1 MPERRTAFEKRI
13 ERRSTSGL
21 FRSDVQAFVVH
32 DPSATTFH
40 VQTGVH
46 SASHRQMHRRRGFDE
61 LPGGNWYG
69 TSKTDGR
76 CLELVY
82 RRWKSLSVRRVI
94 SGNPFCALLSRFES
108 VARSSSNGGGGG
120 LENGKSRRQPQ
131 LFNRAPDKSA
141 CTTLVSSRPPP
152 PPPSLSSC
160 TRASILSSVAPFR
173 HCFFLLGASRCFLAL
188 SQQRW
193 SRVCAIDWHGN
204 SISLAEP
211 TVNYVSKYRAGV
223 DCARF
228 KRRGHPRNTECRYW
242 LTCLDWS

>member
-1 MPERRTAFEKRI
+1 MSKR
-13 ERRSTSGL
+13 SS
-21 FRSDVQAFVVH
+21 H

-108 VARSSSNGGGGG
+108 VARSSSNGEGEGGEQGVATPT
-120 LENGKSRRQPQ
+120 KTTPPQ
-131 LFNRAPDKSA
+131 LFNRATDKSA
-141 CTTLVSSRPPP
+141 CTAPFLPDPRPPRPPLFSSRK
-152 PPPSLSSC
+152 
-160 TRASILSSVAPFR
+160 RASILSSVALRDSIPLLFPSPR
-173 HCFFLLGASRCFLAL
+173 CSPRQAIPVARFPDASWHCLSNAGQGFAL
-188 SQQRW
+188 S
-193 SRVCAIDWHGN
+193 IG
-204 SISLAEP
+204 
-211 TVNYVSKYRAGV
+211 
-223 DCARF
+223 
-228 KRRGHPRNTECRYW
+228 TEIQ
-242 LTCLDWS
+242 